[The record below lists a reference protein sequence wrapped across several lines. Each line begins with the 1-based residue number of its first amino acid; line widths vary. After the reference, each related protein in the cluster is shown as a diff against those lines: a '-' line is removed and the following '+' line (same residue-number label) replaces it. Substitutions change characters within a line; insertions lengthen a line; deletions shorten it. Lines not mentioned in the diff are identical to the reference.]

1 MYSPNCHLTNLAL
14 ELPLAGQRDS
24 LIQRLVRF
32 LDNWHITR
40 ATHYLLLVRHLF
52 AHWPDLVMDRT
63 DMGQE
68 RSLLLLAVAF
78 QHRAIPLTWRA
89 LPFGGTSAELQITLL
104 QDIAASLIL
113 SKVRQ

>member
-1 MYSPNCHLTNLAL
+1 MTNLAL

-52 AHWPDLVMDRT
+52 AHWPDREVNLVMDRT